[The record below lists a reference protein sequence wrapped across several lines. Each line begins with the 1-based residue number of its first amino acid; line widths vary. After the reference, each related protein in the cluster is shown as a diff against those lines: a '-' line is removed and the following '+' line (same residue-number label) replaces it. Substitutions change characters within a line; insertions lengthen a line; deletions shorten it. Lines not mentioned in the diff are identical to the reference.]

1 MVALVDDHL
10 AILGDKV
17 LYFIFPVE
25 ALNDRNIHMSS
36 PVHPPATD
44 LPKRFRWQIQE
55 HRQPLMPLIEQL
67 LAVNQNQRIDL
78 AIRDQP
84 GGNGSLSKS
93 RWSAQDAFVVLDDL
107 GDSFQLERP

>member
-10 AILGDKV
+10 TILGDKV

-36 PVHPPATD
+36 PVHLPATD

-55 HRQPLMPLIEQL
+55 HCQPLMPLIEQL
-67 LAVNQNQRIDL
+67 LPVNQNQRIDL

-84 GGNGSLSKS
+84 GGNGSLSES
-93 RWSAQDAFVVLDDL
+93 RWSAQKALVVLDDL
-107 GDSFQLERP
+107 ENSLLLERP